1 MELEIAVKASEI
13 MLNTHLSLEE
23 SIKKAIEIIG
33 GEEVNETEIDAV
45 RQESRG

>member
-13 MLNTHLSLEE
+13 MLNTGLNLVE

-33 GEEVNETEIDAV
+33 GGKDEANGIKKEYQDI
-45 RQESRG
+45 